1 MIKFS
6 ITVKG
11 FHLQLLIAANKY
23 WNFNSAVLYVTF
35 MQCATMNFLDTAL
48 VVKL

>member
-11 FHLQLLIAANKY
+11 FYLQLLIAANKY
-23 WNFNSAVLYVTF
+23 WNFSSAVYLTSCSV
-35 MQCATMNFLDTAL
+35 LP
-48 VVKL
+48 